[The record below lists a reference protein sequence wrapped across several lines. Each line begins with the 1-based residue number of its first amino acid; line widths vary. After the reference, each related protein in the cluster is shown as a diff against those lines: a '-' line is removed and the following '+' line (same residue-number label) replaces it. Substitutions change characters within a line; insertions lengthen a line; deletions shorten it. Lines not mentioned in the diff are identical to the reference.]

1 MDLRARVKSYIVDEL
16 LVDQGQV
23 VVDDRQE
30 LLLSGLLD
38 SLAVVRLVSFIETD
52 LHVRVPPEDVTID
65 HFEHVDAIV
74 AYLQP
79 RAGRE
84 P

>member
-1 MDLRARVKSYIVDEL
+1 VDLRARVRSYIVDEL
-16 LVDQGQV
+16 LVDQGQAGV
-23 VVDDRQE
+23 GDRQE

-52 LHVRVPPEDVTID
+52 LQVRVPPEDVTID

-74 AYLQP
+74 TYLQA
-79 RAGRE
+79 RAGRQ